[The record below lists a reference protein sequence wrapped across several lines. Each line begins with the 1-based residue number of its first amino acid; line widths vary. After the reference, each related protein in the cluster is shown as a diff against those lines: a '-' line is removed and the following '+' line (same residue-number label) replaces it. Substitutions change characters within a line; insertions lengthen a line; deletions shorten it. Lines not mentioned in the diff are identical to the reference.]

1 MSEKLVKDS
10 FFSSFLPLIASLFLP
25 ADWSR
30 NLVRRARPE
39 LSFPERS
46 MKLASFQGGDAAE
59 TLRLSRLS
67 GEQEPLQS
75 DCSEARPDDAPS
87 LPIITPPSFFA
98 VTCTYVDTQPRT
110 PCVFS
115 HRRCASLHAHVCEK
129 KKKKK
134 RKCAFK
140 CVWEWESC
148 ICLCPPANILPV
160 SVCRLEARCARTH
173 ARTLSHPPTHTHA
186 HTA

>member
-1 MSEKLVKDS
+1 MSENLVKDS
-10 FFSSFLPLIASLFLP
+10 FFSSLLPLIASLFLP

-46 MKLASFQGGDAAE
+46 MKLASFQGGAAAE

-87 LPIITPPSFFA
+87 LPIITPPSFFCSH
-98 VTCTYVDTQPRT
+98 VHICTHTTAYTLR
-110 PCVFS
+110 VFS
-115 HRRCASLHAHVCEK
+115 PAMRLSTRPRVRK
-129 KKKKK
+129 KKKKAQA
-134 RKCAFK
+134 RIQMRLGVGVVYLF
-140 CVWEWESC
+140 
-148 ICLCPPANILPV
+148 V
-160 SVCRLEARCARTH
+160 S
-173 ARTLSHPPTHTHA
+173 SS
-186 HTA
+186 